1 MTLILEKV
9 SSGCAAQAETGPS
22 TTSDYHQQG
31 VQTTAHCSAEVPGTS
46 MIVAT
51 PEVPVYPRPS
61 PRPQPNPKHPSPRA
75 DKKPDSP
82 PKPKTKSQVKKSSKP
97 PVHHKPYSTRPS
109 HYRFP
114 KSTKSGVE
122 VISSGSESE

>member
-1 MTLILEKV
+1 MTLILERV
-9 SSGCAAQAETGPS
+9 SSGCAAQAESGPS
-22 TTSDYHQQG
+22 TSSDFHQQG
-31 VQTTAHCSAEVPGTS
+31 VQIEAGQSGEVPRTS
-46 MIVAT
+46 MVVAT
-51 PEVPVYPRPS
+51 SEVQVYPRPS

-82 PKPKTKSQVKKSSKP
+82 PKPKTKSQVRKSSKP